1 MRVIL
6 GGLILMILTAG
17 SCSKYPPSDG
27 VSVDSELTKRIVKAP
42 ESVKIDGKELV
53 LSTELWRD
61 FMPGV
66 GERERSLR
74 AAVSI
79 TDKSGG
85 QIPTGMEF
93 KRLYVTQNDTA
104 WVQTI
109 SNSER
114 SDKLIIRAN
123 TTGGPEWAP
132 DSEATVIAEFNH
144 DDKTYKLRTTGVIR
158 ATY

>member
-6 GGLILMILTAG
+6 AGLILMILTAG
-17 SCSKYPPSDG
+17 SCSKYPPADG
-27 VSVDSELTKRIVKAP
+27 VTVDSELTKKIVKAP

-53 LSTELWRD
+53 LSAELWRD

-66 GERERSLR
+66 GESERSLR

-79 TDKSGG
+79 EDKSGS
-85 QIPTGMEF
+85 QIPAGMEF
-93 KRLYVTQNDTA
+93 KRLYVSKNDTA

-114 SDKLIIRAN
+114 SDTLIIRAN
-123 TTGGPEWAP
+123 TKGGPEWAP
-132 DSEATVIAEFNH
+132 ESEATVISEFTHNA
-144 DDKTYKLRTTGVIR
+144 KTYKLRTTGVIR